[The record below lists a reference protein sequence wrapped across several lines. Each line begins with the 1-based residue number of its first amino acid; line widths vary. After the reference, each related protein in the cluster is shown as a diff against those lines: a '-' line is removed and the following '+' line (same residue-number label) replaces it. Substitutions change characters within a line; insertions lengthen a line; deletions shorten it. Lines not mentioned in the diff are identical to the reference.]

1 MVVRLSTIKM
11 VTEALSTEEIL
22 QITAA
27 QELPVVWFTGFDIT
41 LPELHQLTGLLQQF
55 NLLQLRCFR
64 ALNLDACKQSDTW
77 RLDCRRR
84 SVDRREI

>member
-1 MVVRLSTIKM
+1 MAEHSSTIKM
-11 VTEALSTEEIL
+11 ATEALSTEEIL

-55 NLLQLRCFR
+55 SLRQSRFCL
-64 ALNLDACKQSDTW
+64 ALKLDTRKKSDGR
-77 RLDCRRR
+77 RLYCRCRPI
-84 SVDRREI
+84 DR

>member
-27 QELPVVWFTGFDIT
+27 QELPVIWFTGFDIT
-41 LPELHQLTGLLQQF
+41 LQSFINLRLFFYRSAPRNGFVAMHQNLTHG
-55 NLLQLRCFR
+55 
-64 ALNLDACKQSDTW
+64 
-77 RLDCRRR
+77 R
-84 SVDRREI
+84 SAIAGG

>member
-1 MVVRLSTIKM
+1 MAEHSSTIKM

-41 LPELHQLTGLLQQF
+41 LPELHQLTGLLQRF
-55 NLLQLRCFR
+55 SLRQSRFCL
-64 ALNLDACKQSDTW
+64 ALKLDTRKKSDSR
-77 RLDCRRR
+77 RLYCRRR
-84 SVDRREI
+84 SVDR

>member
-27 QELPVVWFTGFDIT
+27 QELPVIWFTGFDIT
-41 LPELHQLTGLLQQF
+41 LPELHQLTALLLPFSPPRNGFVAMHQ
-55 NLLQLRCFR
+55 NL
-64 ALNLDACKQSDTW
+64 THG
-77 RLDCRRR
+77 R
-84 SVDRREI
+84 SAIAGG